1 MRDLVVIFINTI
13 MDKYIT
19 SFENCSI
26 WQLSKAGLLSLSKF
40 VVNENYKHHKIL
52 TDNTQK
58 KREEVMAVYREEIQ
72 YFSKSNI
79 FVAKNRQN
87 EIIGTIRIMEWN
99 RNDELPI
106 TKIFGIK
113 ELDDIS
119 PENSSAHIWHVGR
132 FAVRSDLGTHGIQ
145 LFRILMMYAIM
156 PIMQY
161 EKGIMFAEC
170 DSKLFR
176 IVNQLGFRAIA
187 LNEGI
192 PYLGSDTIPMYST
205 RDGMLE
211 FVERNMNLLLDKKEN
226 VKDNLPHLFST
237 FMNRLRA

>member
-1 MRDLVVIFINTI
+1 
-13 MDKYIT
+13 
-19 SFENCSI
+19 
-26 WQLSKAGLLSLSKF
+26 
-40 VVNENYKHHKIL
+40 
-52 TDNTQK
+52 
-58 KREEVMAVYREEIQ
+58 MAVYREEIQ

-119 PENSSAHIWHVGR
+119 PANSNAHIWHVGR
-132 FAVRSDLGTHGIQ
+132 FAVRSDLGNHGIQ

-192 PYLGSDTIPMYST
+192 QYLGSDTIPMYST

-226 VKDNLPHLFST
+226 VKDNLPHLIST

>member
-1 MRDLVVIFINTI
+1 
-13 MDKYIT
+13 
-19 SFENCSI
+19 
-26 WQLSKAGLLSLSKF
+26 
-40 VVNENYKHHKIL
+40 
-52 TDNTQK
+52 
-58 KREEVMAVYREEIQ
+58 
-72 YFSKSNI
+72 
-79 FVAKNRQN
+79 
-87 EIIGTIRIMEWN
+87 
-99 RNDELPI
+99 
-106 TKIFGIK
+106 
-113 ELDDIS
+113 
-119 PENSSAHIWHVGR
+119 
-132 FAVRSDLGTHGIQ
+132 
-145 LFRILMMYAIM
+145 M

-226 VKDNLPHLFST
+226 VKDNLPHLIST